1 VTSQLSLLDPT
12 FVLPGR
18 VHRDDPATSRTA
30 AARIAIK
37 AGALK
42 HRVMLA
48 LRDAG
53 EEGMNDYEL
62 WRACDPSGRVHSAA
76 TRRGELEALGLVV
89 RTGRTRPTDT
99 PGCEGTV
106 HVLTDEG
113 RRVLAGIETTKG
125 TC

>member
-1 VTSQLSLLDPT
+1 VTAQLSLLDPT
-12 FVLPGR
+12 LVLPGR
-18 VHRDDPATSRTA
+18 VHRDDPPTSRTA

-42 HRVMLA
+42 HRILSELA
-48 LRDAG
+48 RRG
-53 EEGMNDYEL
+53 DYGASDFEL

-99 PGCEGTV
+99 PGCEGVV

-113 RRVLAGIETTKG
+113 RRVLAGMGES
-125 TC
+125 